1 MPQRTADVLPRAPL
15 GPVPQQGTEE
25 FELLFQ
31 TSAHG
36 IGLVGHCELCFDGR
50 TLTYGAYDPAHQRL
64 LRTVGAGI
72 VFSAP
77 REPYLRWCIGTH
89 HRRVI
94 SYSLRL
100 PPAQAAQLRAELE
113 RFRQTLSPWQP
124 EALPEDCFAGRLR
137 RLGGVRFWRVQRG
150 PYATYFIP
158 TINCVSLT
166 NKLLEKTDI
175 GRTVMLGLKTPGAYL
190 DLLEREYL
198 AGNPAVTARRVYD
211 RI

>member
-1 MPQRTADVLPRAPL
+1 MTRPISACSVRWAP
-15 GPVPQQGTEE
+15 G
-25 FELLFQ
+25 
-31 TSAHG
+31 SS
-36 IGLVGHCELCFDGR
+36 
-50 TLTYGAYDPAHQRL
+50 
-64 LRTVGAGI
+64 
-72 VFSAP
+72 FSAP

-124 EALPEDCFAGRLR
+124 EALPGGLLCRRLR

-166 NKLLEKTDI
+166 NELLEKTDI

-198 AGNPAVTARRVYD
+198 AGNPVVTARPGL
-211 RI
+211 

>member
-1 MPQRTADVLPRAPL
+1 MLSMLLAMLETEEDRERFLKLHGAYEKKLYAVAVRVLGDRTAAEDAV
-15 GPVPQQGTEE
+15 QQTWLQLIRRWDRVSGLAWSETE
-25 FELLFQ
+25 
-31 TSAHG
+31 G
-36 IGLVGHCELCFDGR
+36 YLVTAVKNVAVDM
-50 TLTYGAYDPAHQRL
+50 
-64 LRTVGAGI
+64 LRKER
-72 VFSAP
+72 
-77 REPYLRWCIGTH
+77 RE
-89 HRRVI
+89 
-94 SYSLRL
+94 
-100 PPAQAAQLRAELE
+100 
-113 RFRQTLSPWQP
+113 

-166 NKLLEKTDI
+166 NELLEKTDI

-198 AGNPAVTARRVYD
+198 AGNPVVTARRVYD